1 MISLFRFQRVASSQI
16 ADRFMEYQGN
26 EVLKG
31 TKNNPQSVPF
41 FQSLAALTGAGKTV
55 ILADAVAQICAALKT
70 PPIILWLSK
79 GRVVVEQS
87 YANLAPSGKYNHLLG
102 AASVNLLSE
111 FDPANVELASDPSVF
126 FATVGTFNQRDME
139 DGSLNI
145 FKADIDNTGTST
157 WAALSNRLDSAGN
170 RRPLIVVYDEAQN
183 LSEQQTDLLL
193 RQQPDAFL
201 LASATMRLPQL
212 MVNEIDHLKR
222 AGRTDEWLVTSVKS
236 SAVVSHGLVKSTL
249 AMAGYK
255 SPMEETISAMLADMA
270 EAEADAAEYGVDVR
284 PKAIYVCKT
293 NVAADDAFRKDD
305 PRQPFGQRQ
314 APPILI
320 WRYLT
325 EQCGIDPS
333 EIAVYANLDTHKN
346 YPLPPDFV
354 LFGGGEKDYAN
365 FSAGEYRHVIFNL
378 TLQEGWDDPSVYF
391 AYVDKSME
399 SNIQIT
405 QVIGRVLRQP
415 GATHFAPERLNT
427 AHFYVRVDRN
437 DVFSEVLS
445 EVKNR
450 LGNDA
455 PDIRIIAST
464 PSTGRARE
472 LKPRV
477 KMEVPRTALD
487 SRDAVRP
494 VEDLLNGMLDYSDS
508 TKNTAGSGSR
518 KIVRQAVGKTEQV
531 DQEWEDYEE
540 SNRVSARWIF
550 HREIL
555 RLFPRA
561 LDVASTADERFDVH
575 VGIGSKAFEQI
586 KDLARKVVHSY
597 IENVSLVQRKS
608 NPFVVGPALVKDG
621 DLHRFVNSVHEGYE
635 DLNPSLELKFA
646 QALDATG
653 MRWFR
658 NPPRTG
664 YGIPLVSVG
673 DTTNFYPDFVVWTDS
688 SVICIDTKA
697 PHILQGEA
705 GRKLLSVSP
714 RSDGSVAL
722 EIRFVTP
729 GEYTPQFEKLN
740 NDGCTVWGLKPNG
753 TMRAQHFPNFEQ
765 TVEYLVS
772 AAKPVEAH

>member
-1 MISLFRFQRVASSQI
+1 MISLFQFQSEASAQI

-31 TKNNPQSVPF
+31 TKSNPQSVPF

-55 ILADAVAQICAALKT
+55 ILADAVTQMSATLSIA
-70 PPIILWLSK
+70 PIILWLSK

-87 YANLAPSGKYNHLLG
+87 YANLAPGGKYNHLLG

-111 FDPANVELASDPSVF
+111 FDPTDVELASEPSVF

-139 DGSLNI
+139 DGNLNI
-145 FKADIDNTGTST
+145 FKADIDTTGTST
-157 WAALSNRLDSAGN
+157 WAALEARLDSGGA

-222 AGRTDEWLVTSVKS
+222 SGRSNDWLVTSVPS
-236 SAVVSHGLVKSTL
+236 SAVVSQGLVKSTL

-255 SPMEETISAMLADMA
+255 SPMEETVSAMLADMA
-270 EAEADAAEYGVDVR
+270 EAEANALEYGVDVS

-293 NVAADDAFRKDD
+293 NVASDDAFRKDD

-314 APPILI
+314 APPIMI

-333 EIAVYANLDTHKN
+333 EVAVYANLDTHKN
-346 YPLPPDFV
+346 YPLPPEFV
-354 LFGGGEKDYAN
+354 LFGGGEKDYAA
-365 FSAGEYRHVIFNL
+365 FTQGDYRHVIFNL

-415 GATHFAPERLNT
+415 GATHFSPERLNT

-437 DVFSEVLS
+437 EVFSDVLN
-445 EVKNR
+445 EVKAR
-450 LGNDA
+450 LGNEA
-455 PDIRIIAST
+455 PDIRIITSSPA
-464 PSTGRARE
+464 ARRTTE
-472 LKPRV
+472 FKPRSR
-477 KMEVPRTALD
+477 MEIPRTALD

-494 VEDLLNGMLDYSDS
+494 VEELIDGMLDYSEA
-508 TKNTAGSGSR
+508 TTNTVGSGSR
-518 KIVRQAVGKTEQV
+518 KMVRQTVGKD
-531 DQEWEDYEE
+531 DQIDHDWEDYEE

-575 VGIGSKAFEQI
+575 VGIGSKAFNQI

-597 IENVSLVQRKS
+597 VENVLLVQRKS
-608 NPFVVGPALVKDG
+608 NPFVVGPVLVSSG
-621 DLHRFVNSVHEGYE
+621 DVQQFNNSVHKGYE

-646 QALDATG
+646 QAIDGAGLP
-653 MRWFR
+653 WFR

-673 DTTNFYPDFVVWTDS
+673 DTANFYPDFIVWTDS
-688 SVICIDTKA
+688 CVLCIDTKA

-714 RSDGSVAL
+714 RQDGSARL

-729 GEYTPQFEKLN
+729 GEFTSAFERLN
-740 NDGCTVWGLKPNG
+740 NDGCTVWGLKANG
-753 TMRAQHFPNFEQ
+753 AIRAQHFGTFDLA
-765 TVEYLVS
+765 VAHLVGTT
-772 AAKPVEAH
+772 APH